1 MFPSAEGLAR
11 CPALIYPVG
20 AGIDSLTIVYARIVD
35 GRNPIKE
42 NRMNAQLTFTYLQQQ
57 QLTATPIRRVCD
69 MPVDDQPLYRLHKN
83 GANALASLELLT
95 LALGGSEAHGLASDL
110 LARFGS
116 LHQLARASK
125 AQLMHLRGIG
135 EAQAARLTAIV
146 ELSSRL
152 QEPAVDAR
160 PQVNTPGEAAEIF
173 MPSMRYL
180 EQEELRVMLLDTRNR
195 MMGIHTITRGSLNSS
210 SIRIGE
216 LFRHAIEAPAA
227 AVIIAHNHPSGD
239 TAPSKADVSITRKIV
254 EAGELLDISVLDH
267 LIIGNGRYASLNE
280 RKLGF
285 D

>member
-1 MFPSAEGLAR
+1 M
-11 CPALIYPVG
+11 C
-20 AGIDSLTIVYARIVD
+20 
-35 GRNPIKE
+35 
-42 NRMNAQLTFTYLQQQ
+42 AQLTFTYLHRPQ
-57 QLTATPIRRVCD
+57 TATTPIRRVCD
-69 MPVDDQPLYRLHKN
+69 MPTADRPLYRLHKN

-95 LALGGSEAHGLASDL
+95 LALGGAEAPGLAADL

-146 ELSSRL
+146 ELSLRL
-152 QEPAVDAR
+152 QEPMAEAR
-160 PQVNTPGEAAEIF
+160 PKVSTPAEAADLF

-195 MMGIHTITRGSLNSS
+195 MMGIQTITRGSLNSS
-210 SIRIGE
+210 SVRIGE

-227 AVIIAHNHPSGD
+227 AVIVAHNHPSGD
-239 TAPSKADVSITRKIV
+239 PAPSPEDVSITRKIV
-254 EAGELLDISVLDH
+254 EAGKLLDISVLDH
-267 LIIGNGRYASLNE
+267 LVIGNGRFVSLKE
-280 RKLGF
+280 RGLGF